1 MLRTVPRRPVGAVVL
16 LAPLLAL
23 LLGLTSAAWAQSDAL
38 VAAERL
44 LYEGRAEAAAG
55 LLMDGLAADPGDA
68 SVRLALGTVQAMTA
82 LETLAQDAF
91 RYGLGGGGIEEAG
104 QLLGVPVPRN
114 PLPEPVGYDDVRAAL
129 ERFHAGL
136 VTADDTL
143 APLAELIGTEAGRS
157 LAWTVDLGRVRLDFD
172 GDGTAGEPLSL
183 LLAQARRV
191 RPAELEGDTEAIP
204 IDADLGDALW
214 LRGYLNLV
222 AATVDAVLAYDASEA
237 WDATA
242 QLFFPRAVTAYP
254 YLAAPS
260 EPRLGG
266 FDAALLADVIALIH
280 LIDLPLSDPDRAASA
295 LSRLRTTIAMSQA
308 SWRSILAETDDG
320 REWLPNP
327 SQTGVVPGGP
337 GGAPLAVEEEMV
349 TSWLELMD
357 ELDAILAG
365 ERLVPYWRVS
375 DGRGVNVRR
384 VFLEPRAFDLILWI
398 QGAAVQPYLEEGPLT
413 RGDDWDRI
421 RRAFGGRFA
430 SFAFWFN

>member
-1 MLRTVPRRPVGAVVL
+1 MPRSAPRRSAAQILV
-16 LAPLLAL
+16 LAL
-23 LLGLTSAAWAQSDAL
+23 LLLVTCSAAWAQTGA
-38 VAAERL
+38 VAAAERL
-44 LYEGRAEAAAG
+44 LYEGRTAAAADV
-55 LLMDGLAADPGDA
+55 LADGVALDPGDA
-68 SVRLALGTVQAMTA
+68 RARLALGTAQAIAA
-82 LETLAQDAF
+82 LEALAQDAF

-104 QLLGVPVPRN
+104 QMLGVAVPRN
-114 PLPEPVGYDDVRAAL
+114 PRPEPVGYDDLRAAL
-129 ERFHAGL
+129 ERFHASL
-136 VTADDTL
+136 VAADASL

-157 LAWTVDLGRVRLDFD
+157 LEWRVDLGRVRLDFD
-172 GDGTAGEPLSL
+172 GDGVAGEPLSQ

-191 RPAELEGDTEAIP
+191 RPAAPDDAAEAIP

-222 AATVDAVLAYDASEA
+222 AATLDAVLAYDAREA

-242 QLFFPRAVTAYP
+242 QLFFPRAVTAIP
-254 YLAAPS
+254 YLSDPS
-260 EPRLGG
+260 TPRLGG

-280 LIDLPLSDPDRAASA
+280 LIDLPLADADRLAAA
-295 LSRLRTTIAMSQA
+295 LSRLRTTVAMSRA
-308 SWRSILAETDDG
+308 SWRAILAETDDG

-327 SQTGVVPGGP
+327 RQSGVVPGGP
-337 GGAPLAVEEEMV
+337 DGAPLAVEEEMV

-398 QGAAVQPYLEEGPLT
+398 QGAAAQPYLESGTLT
-413 RGDDWDRI
+413 AADDWARI